1 MSQPAGVA
9 CAFNVV
15 LRYRRAMVN
24 ARRQMVAGLVSVRI
38 LHAAARHPIS
48 GVELSG
54 NLAAVGHRIGPGTLY
69 PLLHQMEKAGWLKS
83 DGKTVKGKRRRYY
96 RITGKGRTQL
106 ETALGQ
112 LESFLLGILEVR
124 PVDGALDQRQASATP
139 SPDGQDVPLRAL
151 ALSSADES

>member
-1 MSQPAGVA
+1 MSRPAGVA

-38 LHAAARHPIS
+38 LHAAARHRIS

-112 LESFLLGILEVR
+112 LESFLLGILEVHR
-124 PVDGALDQRQASATP
+124 PEPADDEPLAFRASA
-139 SPDGQDVPLRAL
+139 PDRHDGLFEVVAE
-151 ALSSADES
+151 SAVVES